1 MIIPIRRPNDR
12 QCTQALHKYF
22 IYLESINF
30 HTLNVDNCSSDIIR
44 DWVTSLKEGD
54 RKAFNHIFKEYNQ
67 RLYYFSLGYLK
78 SDKDAEEIVQDTFLK
93 LWERRFFL
101 KPELSFHAYL
111 FKIAFNFI
119 QKRLLKK
126 VKNEELKNDLAD
138 ELINFDDHTSK
149 LLNYHFL
156 LEHINLL
163 IVKLPYRQKQILELC
178 KLDGY
183 TSAEISEMLNLSI
196 KTVEAHLTAAL
207 KFLKERLQS
216 EKFDDLLL
224 FALIFRK
231 K

>member
-1 MIIPIRRPNDR
+1 MDND
-12 QCTQALHKYF
+12 
-22 IYLESINF
+22 
-30 HTLNVDNCSSDIIR
+30 SSYIIR
-44 DWVTSLKEGD
+44 DWVTSLREGN
-54 RKAFNHIFKEYNQ
+54 RNAFNHIFKEYNQ

-78 SDKDAEEIVQDTFLK
+78 SDKDAEEIVQETFLK
-93 LWERRFFL
+93 LWERRSFL
-101 KPELSFHAYL
+101 NPELSFHAYL

-119 QKRLLKK
+119 QKRLFKK
-126 VKNEELKNDLAD
+126 VKDEELKNDLAE
-138 ELINFDDHTSK
+138 ELINFDDHTSN

-163 IVKLPYRQKQILELC
+163 IVKLPPRQKQILELR
-178 KLDGY
+178 KLEGF
-183 TSAEISEMLNLSI
+183 TSTEISEMLNLSV

-224 FALIFRK
+224 FALVFRK

>member
-1 MIIPIRRPNDR
+1 MEKDSMYQIR
-12 QCTQALHKYF
+12 
-22 IYLESINF
+22 
-30 HTLNVDNCSSDIIR
+30 V
-44 DWVTSLKEGD
+44 WVTSLREGD
-54 RKAFNHIFKEYNQ
+54 RNAFNQIFKEYNQ

-78 SDKDAEEIVQDTFLK
+78 SDKEAEEIVQETFLK
-93 LWERRFFL
+93 LWERKSFL
-101 KPELSFHAYL
+101 NPDLSFHAYL

-119 QKRLLKK
+119 QKRLFRK
-126 VKNEELKNDLAD
+126 VKDEELKNDLAD
-138 ELINFDDHTSK
+138 ELINFDDHTSN

-163 IVKLPYRQKQILELC
+163 ILKLPPRQKQILELR

-207 KFLKERLQS
+207 KFLKESLRS

-224 FALIFRK
+224 FALVFRK
-231 K
+231 NNWC